1 MKATRYIKWSLA
13 AIAAIALFTACGGGG
28 GGSTPPAPAPD
39 PTPPPEPTVITHN
52 GTTYDTVTSPFT
64 GKVWL
69 DRNLGAAQ
77 VCIAYNDT
85 ACYGDYYQW
94 GRNFDGHQDSLSGT
108 TGTPAVDIDNVGNE
122 FITSPVS
129 DDWAPGPDATGALR
143 VAQWSRTDGGSV
155 CPVGFRV
162 PTITELENET
172 INASA
177 AVTNNT
183 DAFNNFLKLPS
194 TGLRGS
200 IAGAMIDQGLFGS
213 IWSSS
218 VNAIS
223 SQILG
228 FYNAGA
234 SAGADA
240 RAFGRSVRCIKN

>member
-1 MKATRYIKWSLA
+1 MKTAMYIKGSLA
-13 AIAAIALFTACGGGG
+13 TIAVVMFTACGGGG
-28 GGSTPPAPAPD
+28 GSDPAPAPTPD
-39 PTPPPEPTVITHN
+39 PGPGPAPEPTVITHN
-52 GTTYDTVTSPFT
+52 GTTYGTVTSPFT

-69 DRNLGAAQ
+69 ARNLGAAQ

-94 GRNFDGHQDSLSGT
+94 GRNFDGHQDSLSGET
-108 TGTPAVDIDNVGNE
+108 TTVALDINNVGNE
-122 FITSPVS
+122 FIIGSG
-129 DDWAPGPDATGALR
+129 DWAAGPDASGALR

-194 TGLRGS
+194 AEVRSPFPVPMPSNMGV
-200 IAGAMIDQGLFGS
+200 

-218 VNAIS
+218 IAGS
-223 SQILG
+223 DSQNLS
-228 FYNAGA
+228 FHEFGA
-234 SAGADA
+234 SAQQTA
-240 RAFGRSVRCIKN
+240 RAYGQSVRCIKN